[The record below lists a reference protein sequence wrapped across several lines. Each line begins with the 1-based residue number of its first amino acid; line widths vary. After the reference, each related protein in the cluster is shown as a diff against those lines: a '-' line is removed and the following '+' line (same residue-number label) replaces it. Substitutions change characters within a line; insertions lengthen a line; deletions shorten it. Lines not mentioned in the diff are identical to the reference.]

1 MGGGVG
7 VCCAKAR
14 DAVPRLANRTATNK
28 FLCFIGYVGFELRTK
43 VLKYSKILE
52 IWNTADGFLIEMN
65 PTFPT
70 LLKILN
76 HYEKVISRSHFSTSI
91 EHASIWA
98 GRLLLPG

>member
-7 VCCAKAR
+7 VCCAKAT
-14 DAVPRLANRTATNK
+14 DAVTRLAKKTAANK
-28 FLCFIGYVGFELRTK
+28 IFCFIGYVGFELRTK

-52 IWNTADGFLIEMN
+52 IWNTADGFLMEMN
-65 PTFPT
+65 STFPT

-76 HYEKVISRSHFSTSI
+76 HYEKVISRSHFRTSF